1 METFLEYILKAS
13 GVLLIFFALYQIML
27 KKETFF
33 TGNRHFLMAGILSA
47 FIFPFVYV
55 NKYIDTTNHIIYAD
69 SQLSNMAMGS
79 TSIETNFNWMQ
90 ILFVIY
96 CIGVVLLTIRFIIQL
111 LSLRKLIG
119 ENESKKIN
127 GYVYIETT
135 REVTPFSFFNYIVY
149 NPALYSTAELDAII
163 QHEKVHSSQW
173 HSIDILIA
181 HFTTIIFW
189 ITPVVWLYKKSVQ
202 QNLEFLADAHAT
214 QKMASI
220 KTYQYAL
227 VKGSGNQFC
236 TSITNNFYNSLI
248 KKRIVM
254 LHKSKSNK
262 NNLWKYSLALPLLI
276 AFVFAFN
283 TKVVAQDS
291 NEIDIYIKKTEFLI
305 TKDTS
310 NKEME
315 TLKRDMAKD
324 GIDFSYTVVHNN
336 KNEIVNISIHISGK
350 KDDGGTFS
358 SSYNSGKDTPIK
370 SIYITIDEDKNIFV
384 GNTNIEFDG
393 NYSFAIHEDIDT
405 DGEKN
410 EIIYKSSAHANG
422 KNNILVYS
430 SGREHETIEIEN
442 IDGKEI
448 IRLNGK
454 VISKEE
460 YEKIK
465 KDGKIHS
472 KHITIK
478 KTNSKTGEN
487 TFIIKDSDDD
497 SDIEIL
503 SDEGNGFFFID
514 TDGKENPLFVID
526 GKKVSEKE
534 FKKISHDDI
543 ESIDVLKGKKAKKKY
558 GKKGENGVI
567 EVTTKKKN

>member
-13 GVLLIFFALYQIML
+13 GVLLIFFSLYQIGL

-33 TGNRHFLMAGILSA
+33 TGNRHFLMAGILST
-47 FIFPFVYV
+47 FIFPFVYIT
-55 NKYIDTTNHIIYAD
+55 KYIDATNYIIYAD
-69 SQLSNMAMGS
+69 SQLSNVAMGS

-96 CIGVVLLTIRFIIQL
+96 CSGVVLLTIRFIIQL

-119 ENESKKIN
+119 KNESKKIN

-135 REVTPFSFFNYIVY
+135 REVTPFSFFKYIVY
-149 NPALYSTAELDAII
+149 NPTLYNTAELDAII

-173 HSIDILIA
+173 HSIDILTA

-189 ITPVVWLYKKSVQ
+189 INPMVWLYKKSIQ

-214 QKMASI
+214 QDMSSI

-227 VKGSGNQFC
+227 VKGAGNQFC

-262 NNLWKYSLALPLLI
+262 KNLWKYSLALPLLI

-291 NEIDIYIKKTEFLI
+291 NEVDIHIKKTEFII
-305 TKDTS
+305 TKNTS
-310 NKEME
+310 NEEME
-315 TLKRDMAKD
+315 TMKKDIAKD

-336 KNEIVNISIHISGK
+336 ENEIVSISIHISGK
-350 KDDGGTFS
+350 KDDGSTFS
-358 SSYNSGKDTPIK
+358 SSYNSGSDTPIK

-384 GNTNIEFDG
+384 GNKNIEFDG

-405 DGEKN
+405 DDEKH
-410 EIIYKSSAHANG
+410 EIIVKSSTHGNG
-422 KNNILVYS
+422 KNNVWVHS
-430 SGREHETIEIEN
+430 SYGEHETIEIEN

-454 VISKEE
+454 VVSKEE
-460 YEKIK
+460 YEKIT
-465 KDGKIHS
+465 KDNKIHS
-472 KHITIK
+472 KHITTK
-478 KTNSKTGEN
+478 KTDSKTGKN
-487 TFIIKDSDDD
+487 VFIIKDSDDD

-503 SDEGNGFFFID
+503 SGEDNDFFFID
-514 TDGKENPLFVID
+514 TDGKESPLFLID

-534 FKKISHDDI
+534 FKKISHDEI
-543 ESIDVLKGKKAKKKY
+543 KSINVLKGESAKIKYGKKAK
-558 GKKGENGVI
+558 NGVVEI
-567 EVTTKKKN
+567 TTKKKN